1 MGCFPLAGV
10 PHRLKIHEYQ
20 AKSVLARFGVPVP
33 RGEVIFNAA
42 EAPSIAERLGGSI
55 VVVKAQIHAG
65 GRGKGG
71 GVKLAKSPDEAERI
85 ARQMIGMTLIT
96 HQTGP
101 EGRKVSRV
109 LIEEGLQIE
118 RELYL
123 SVLIDRAAGRPVI
136 IASAAGGMD
145 IEQVAATN
153 PERILREHVDP
164 ATAVLPFQA
173 RKLAFAMGLA
183 AGPAAKMVRVL
194 ESIYR
199 AFIETDASL
208 VEINPLILTKSGDL
222 VALDAKVTFD
232 DNALYRHADL
242 RELRDL
248 AEEDPLEIEASKF
261 SLNYIRLDGNIGCMV
276 NGAGLAM
283 ATMDIIKLSGGEPAN
298 FLDVGGGANAE
309 QIKNAFRILMADK
322 NVKAVFINIFG
333 GILRC
338 DILAAGVI
346 AAVRELGV
354 PVPIVTRM
362 EGTNVEEG
370 KRMLRESGLN
380 FTTADSMS
388 EGAERVVA
396 LAGAPLAALDA
407 ARAK

>member
-1 MGCFPLAGV
+1 V
-10 PHRLKIHEYQ
+10 KIHEYQ
-20 AKSVLARFGVPVP
+20 ATSVLARFGVPVP
-33 RGEVIFNAA
+33 RGEVASTATEAA
-42 EAPSIAERLGGSI
+42 EAARRLGGSV

-71 GVKLAKSPDEAERI
+71 GVKVAKSPDEAERL
-85 ARQMIGMTLIT
+85 AKQMIGMTLVT

-109 LIEEGLQIE
+109 LVEEGLQID

-123 SVLIDRAAGRPVI
+123 SVLIDRAAACPVV

-145 IEQVAATN
+145 IEEVAAKE
-153 PERILREHVDP
+153 PHKILKEYIDRGTGIV
-164 ATAVLPFQA
+164 PFQA
-173 RKLAFAMGLA
+173 RKLAFGMGLES
-183 AGPAAKMVRVL
+183 GPAQKLVTLL
-194 ESIYR
+194 EAVYR
-199 AFIETDASL
+199 AFIATDASL
-208 VEINPLILTKSGDL
+208 VEINPLILTKRGDVL
-222 VALDAKVTFD
+222 ALDAKVSFD
-232 DNALYRHADL
+232 DNALYRHPDL

-248 AEEDPLEIEASKF
+248 GEEDPLEVEASKF

-283 ATMDIIKLSGGEPAN
+283 ATMDIIKLAGGEPAN

-309 QIKNAFRILMADK
+309 QIRNAFKILMSDK
-322 NVKAVFINIFG
+322 NVRAVLINIFG

-338 DILAAGVI
+338 DVLAQGVI
-346 AAVRELGV
+346 AAVKELGV
-354 PVPIVTRM
+354 PVPIVIRM

-380 FTTADSMS
+380 FTTADSMG
-388 EGAERVVA
+388 EAAQKVVA
-396 LAGAPLAALDA
+396 LAGT
-407 ARAK
+407 R

>member
-1 MGCFPLAGV
+1 
-10 PHRLKIHEYQ
+10 LKIHEYQ

-33 RGEVIFNAA
+33 RGEVTSTAQDAA
-42 EAPSIAERLGGSI
+42 AIAERLGTSV

-71 GVKLAKSPDEAERI
+71 GVKLAKSPHDAERL
-85 ARQMIGMTLIT
+85 ARQMIGMTLVT

-101 EGRKVSRV
+101 EGRKVGRV
-109 LIEEGLQIE
+109 LIEEGLEID

-123 SVLIDRAAGRPVI
+123 SMLIDRAAGRPVI

-145 IEQVAATN
+145 IEEVAATH
-153 PERILREHVDP
+153 PEKILREHVDP
-164 ATAVLPFQA
+164 ATGVVPFQA
-173 RKLAFAMGLA
+173 RKLAFAMGLE
-183 AGPAAKMVRVL
+183 AGPASRMVKVL
-194 ESIYR
+194 EAIYK
-199 AFIETDASL
+199 AFMETDASMI
-208 VEINPLILTKSGDL
+208 EINPLILTKGGDL
-222 VALDAKVTFD
+222 LALDAKVTLD
-232 DNALYRHADL
+232 DNALYRHPDL
-242 RELRDL
+242 REFRDL
-248 AEEDPLEIEASKF
+248 SEEDPLEVEASKF

-283 ATMDIIKLSGGEPAN
+283 ATMDIIKLAGGEPAN

-338 DILAAGVI
+338 DVLAAGVI
-346 AAVRELGV
+346 AAVKELGV
-354 PVPIVTRM
+354 PVPIVIRM

-388 EGAERVVA
+388 EGANAVVS
-396 LAGAPLAALDA
+396 LAGQPVDA
-407 ARAK
+407 ARGKAVHT

>member
-1 MGCFPLAGV
+1 
-10 PHRLKIHEYQ
+10 LKIHEYQ

-42 EAPSIAERLGGSI
+42 EAAAVAERLGGSV

-71 GVKLAKSPDEAERI
+71 GVKLAKSPDEAERL
-85 ARQMIGMTLIT
+85 AKQMIGMTLVT
-96 HQTGP
+96 HQTGS
-101 EGRKVSRV
+101 EGRKVGRV
-109 LIEEGLQIE
+109 LIEEGVQIE

-123 SVLIDRAAGRPVI
+123 SMLIDRAAGQPVV

-145 IEQVAATN
+145 IEEVAATH
-153 PERILREHVDP
+153 PEKILREHIDP
-164 ATAVLPFQA
+164 ATGVIPFQA
-173 RKLAFAMGLA
+173 RKLAFAMALEG
-183 AGPAAKMVRVL
+183 GPAGRMVRVL

-199 AFIETDASL
+199 AFVDTDASMI
-208 VEINPLILTKSGDL
+208 EINPLILTKSGDL

-232 DNALYRHADL
+232 DNALYRHPDL

-248 AEEDPLEIEASKF
+248 TEEDPLEVEASKF

-283 ATMDIIKLSGGEPAN
+283 ATMDIIKLAGGEPAN

-346 AAVRELGV
+346 AAVKELGV
-354 PVPIVTRM
+354 PVPIVIRM

-380 FTTADSMS
+380 FTTADSMN

-396 LAGAPLAALDA
+396 LAGASLGAGRDKAV
-407 ARAK
+407 RA